1 MKPTK
6 FARVCSA
13 TGRGM
18 NEGFCFGDGEAYF
31 IEKSDALLYAIE
43 LGYESLEEAYDD
55 EAYYYTEWEEIDD
68 DVWYDAE
75 GNEYS
80 NN

>member
-1 MKPTK
+1 MKQEK

-18 NEGFCFGDGEAYF
+18 NEGYCFGDGEAYF
-31 IEKSDALLYAIE
+31 IEESDAYDYALSI
-43 LGYESLEEAYDD
+43 GYKGLQDAYDD
-55 EAYYYTEWEEIDD
+55 EAYYYTEWEEIDEECY
-68 DVWYDAE
+68 YDAE

-80 NN
+80 N

>member
-1 MKPTK
+1 MKQEK

-18 NEGFCFGDGEAYF
+18 NEGYCFGDGEEYF
-31 IEKSDALLYAIE
+31 INEND
-43 LGYESLEEAYDD
+43 AYDYALSIGYKGLQD
-55 EAYYYTEWEEIDD
+55 AFDDDAYYYTEWNVEDD

-80 NN
+80 N

>member
-1 MKPTK
+1 MEQEK
-6 FARVCSA
+6 FARLCSA

-18 NEGFCFGDGEAYF
+18 NEGYCFGDGEAYF
-31 IEKSDALLYAIE
+31 IKEVDAYDYALSI
-43 LGYESLEEAYDD
+43 GYKGLQDAFDD

-80 NN
+80 N